1 MFRIRAPPPSESRP
15 APFANSLV
23 GWFYEIRRMLIIFSS
38 LPYFA
43 SAPAFQLVVRIAER
57 MSGDGFAS
65 ALPPPV
71 LVHNARLLL
80 VKLLERTRGTPLYA
94 TA

>member
-1 MFRIRAPPPSESRP
+1 MSTKSAKSVSSLSFR
-15 APFANSLV
+15 SLK
-23 GWFYEIRRMLIIFSS
+23 FSPLSFTLSS